1 MALLI
6 LVVEDDPGT
15 QLAISDYLQ
24 LKGYDV
30 LKAASGEMALTLVE
44 EYQPHLVITDVMM
57 PLMDG
62 YELVRRLR
70 QRPILRLLPVIFL
83 TARHQTDD
91 RIQAYKLGCD
101 AFLSKPFELK
111 EIGAVVQNLLERSLL
126 IQSEWLLR
134 SRIPPPPSPGGMP
147 PGHDIGNCSDSPPVD
162 ISSREEQVLQ
172 LLLNGLSNGQIGMHL
187 YLSSR
192 TVEKYVSSLFRK
204 TNTNNRAELV
214 RFALE
219 HRIGI
224 SHSGG
229 E

>member
-30 LKAASGEMALTLVE
+30 LKTASGEMALTLVE

-91 RIQAYKLGCD
+91 RI
-101 AFLSKPFELK
+101 
-111 EIGAVVQNLLERSLL
+111 
-126 IQSEWLLR
+126 
-134 SRIPPPPSPGGMP
+134 
-147 PGHDIGNCSDSPPVD
+147 
-162 ISSREEQVLQ
+162 
-172 LLLNGLSNGQIGMHL
+172 
-187 YLSSR
+187 
-192 TVEKYVSSLFRK
+192 
-204 TNTNNRAELV
+204 
-214 RFALE
+214 
-219 HRIGI
+219 
-224 SHSGG
+224 
-229 E
+229 

>member
-1 MALLI
+1 
-6 LVVEDDPGT
+6 
-15 QLAISDYLQ
+15 
-24 LKGYDV
+24 
-30 LKAASGEMALTLVE
+30 
-44 EYQPHLVITDVMM
+44 
-57 PLMDG
+57 
-62 YELVRRLR
+62 
-70 QRPILRLLPVIFL
+70 
-83 TARHQTDD
+83 
-91 RIQAYKLGCD
+91 
-101 AFLSKPFELK
+101 
-111 EIGAVVQNLLERSLL
+111 
-126 IQSEWLLR
+126 
-134 SRIPPPPSPGGMP
+134 MP

>member
-134 SRIPPPPSPGGMP
+134 SRIPPPPSPVGMP

>member
-134 SRIPPPPSPGGMP
+134 SRMPPSSSPGGMP
-147 PGHDIGNCSDSPPVD
+147 PEHNCSDFPPVD

>member
-134 SRIPPPPSPGGMP
+134 SRIPPLPSPVGMP